1 MAEAIPLTFSE
12 CLLAF
17 VEGIVYERIGLAF
30 QAPAIPLPE
39 MNDHI
44 IVAPSLCH
52 HTGSPVRLVCLG
64 VANSH
69 AGSCSYRL
77 LEPSGQRCHIIAVG
91 VVFNSFAPVRVRP
104 ADDHILALEPCHDS
118 FQFWPLRQTD
128 TFIPNSIVLPWMF
141 VIAAAVPSSKE
152 VSPNSLHKQVTHL
165 SHYVLRRA
173 GTEGLIGLFTEKC
186 ESSDPR
192 LEYSGR

>member
-1 MAEAIPLTFSE
+1 MAGAIPLTFSE

-17 VEGIVYERIGLAF
+17 VEGIVCERIGLAF

-77 LEPSGQRCHIIAVG
+77 LEPSSQRCHIIAVG
-91 VVFNSFAPVRVRP
+91 VDSTVSPRSEFVQRTITYSPWSLVTAP
-104 ADDHILALEPCHDS
+104 I
-118 FQFWPLRQTD
+118 QFWPLRQTD